1 MENLMTEVV
10 KKLDE
15 LHKTIS
21 TMESCTGGR
30 VASEITNIS
39 GASDILKFSAVTY
52 SSEYKIK
59 MGVSSETIEKYTVY
73 SPNVAREMSK
83 SISEFSNS
91 NYGVGITG
99 KMDVIKDKQ
108 KRLENNKIYI
118 SIYDKDNDIYYEEIV
133 IGEYLNRVENK
144 TKVVNAI
151 INKLIEVIK

>member
-133 IGEYLNRVENK
+133 IGEYFNRVENK

>member
-59 MGVSSETIEKYTVY
+59 MGVLSETIEKYTVY
-73 SPNVAREMSK
+73 SPNVN
-83 SISEFSNS
+83 FSH
-91 NYGVGITG
+91 
-99 KMDVIKDKQ
+99 
-108 KRLENNKIYI
+108 
-118 SIYDKDNDIYYEEIV
+118 
-133 IGEYLNRVENK
+133 
-144 TKVVNAI
+144 
-151 INKLIEVIK
+151 

>member
-59 MGVSSETIEKYTVY
+59 MGVLSETIEKYTVY

-99 KMDVIKDKQ
+99 KMDVIEDKQ